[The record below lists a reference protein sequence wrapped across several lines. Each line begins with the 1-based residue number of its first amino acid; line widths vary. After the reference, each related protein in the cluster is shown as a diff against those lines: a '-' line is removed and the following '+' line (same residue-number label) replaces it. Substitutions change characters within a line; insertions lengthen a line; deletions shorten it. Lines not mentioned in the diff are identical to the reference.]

1 MSQIAVMRKDYE
13 KEFVEIDTVPQSIS
27 NVLKMAQHN
36 IGNTT
41 YTDALLIYAH
51 SCDPLDLYIIG
62 CLARIAKL
70 RRINEVSLP
79 GAPNELLRPQ
89 QLVVDPRTRYRRLDT
104 TVSTK
109 LLKSALL
116 DMYNRKLFTTKN
128 HWIGTFLVVRD
139 RLEKAGFTQ
148 TDFQN
153 MADSITPEEFPE
165 RLHISESTMKNF
177 TKVISDPHDR
187 NEAYYD
193 MKNNPQEDFCEE
205 LWNALEKML

>member
-1 MSQIAVMRKDYE
+1 MRKDYD
-13 KEFVEIDTVPQSIS
+13 KELIEIDTAPLSIT
-27 NVLKMAQHN
+27 NILKMAQHN

-51 SCDPLDLYIIG
+51 SCEPTDLYIIG
-62 CLARIAKL
+62 CVARIAKL

-89 QLVVDPRTRYRRLDT
+89 QLGQDPRARYRRLDT
-104 TVSTK
+104 ATRNK
-109 LLKSALL
+109 LLKAALL
-116 DMYNRKLFTTKN
+116 DMYNRKWFTTKN

-139 RLEKAGFTQ
+139 RLERAGFTQ
-148 TDFQN
+148 TDFSN
-153 MADSITPEEFPE
+153 MADSITPDEFPE

-177 TKVISDPHDR
+177 TKVITDPRDR

-193 MKNNPQEDFCEE
+193 MKNNPQADFCEE
-205 LWNALEKML
+205 LWDVLQKKL